1 MTNIEKD
8 RLLEILFYLYFNNKD
23 TRMTGSKN
31 FWNAILNICVL
42 YDIDNLAISKAV
54 RILTALENRPNEREI
69 YYLLNKLGLSVRPIN
84 KISGIY
90 WQKQVKYSK
99 EFEDGGVPK
108 IRNRVLDVVM
118 KRSIRDF
125 VFAIYDFMGA
135 FNSIDLKILEDNLK

>member
-8 RLLEILFYLYFNNKD
+8 RLLEVLFFLYFNNKN
-23 TRMTGSKN
+23 TKMIGSKN
-31 FWNAILNICVL
+31 FWNAILNVCVL
-42 YDIDNLAISKAV
+42 YNIDNISISKAV
-54 RILTALENRPNEREI
+54 RILTAVENRPNEREI

-90 WQKQVKYSK
+90 WQKQVKYTK
-99 EFEDGGVPK
+99 EFEEGNLPK

-125 VFAIYDFMGA
+125 IFAIYDFIGI
-135 FNSIDLKILEDNLK
+135 FNCIDLKILEDKI

>member
-8 RLLEILFYLYFNNKD
+8 RLLEVLFFLYFNNKN
-23 TRMTGSKN
+23 TKMIGSKN
-31 FWNAILNICVL
+31 FWNAILNVCVL
-42 YDIDNLAISKAV
+42 YNIDNISISKAV
-54 RILTALENRPNEREI
+54 RILTAVENRPNEREI

-90 WQKQVKYSK
+90 WQKQVKYNK
-99 EFEDGGVPK
+99 EFEEGNLPK

-125 VFAIYDFMGA
+125 IFAIYDFIGI
-135 FNSIDLKILEDNLK
+135 FNCIDLKILEDKI

>member
-8 RLLEILFYLYFNNKD
+8 RLLEVLFFLYFNNKN
-23 TRMTGSKN
+23 TKMIGSKN
-31 FWNAILNICVL
+31 FWNAILNVCVL
-42 YDIDNLAISKAV
+42 YNIDNISISKAV
-54 RILTALENRPNEREI
+54 RILTAVENRPNEREI

-90 WQKQVKYSK
+90 WQKQVKYNK
-99 EFEDGGVPK
+99 EFEEGNLPK

-125 VFAIYDFMGA
+125 IFAVYDFIGI
-135 FNSIDLKILEDNLK
+135 FNCIDLKILEDKI